1 MVSARPTFYV
11 LLLIVP
17 AFLLISSTC
26 SASTTSGVERV
37 QVRRFAG
44 GANEVNHGVVSW
56 GSKTRT
62 KRSVLEGRN
71 GGNSSLV
78 LAAERTRRKDPLDNL
93 NYYTGGWNITNKHYF
108 ASAGFTAAP
117 LFLVAAIW
125 FVAIGLC
132 MLLTCICFCCFG
144 GRSYGYS
151 RTAYALSL
159 ILLSLFTIAA
169 VVGSVVLYT
178 GQGRFHNT
186 TTEILK
192 YVVRQADSTV
202 YNLMNVS
209 DYLTAAKQAGVE
221 NVSLPSDVQNRIDQ
235 VDAKIKSA
243 ASTLK
248 SETDKNRNRINDIL
262 DVVRKILIIVAAV
275 MLAVAL
281 LGFLFSIL
289 GLQCLVCIL
298 VILGWI
304 LVAVTFI
311 LSGVF
316 LALYNI
322 AGDTCVAMDQ
332 WNKNPTAHTAL
343 DDILPCVDTTA
354 AQETLSE
361 SKTVTFQLVGVVNGL
376 IANVSNVNL
385 PPAAGR
391 LSYNQSGPLVPLLC
405 NPFNPDKTARKCA
418 AGEADLTNATQ
429 VWKNY
434 VCRVSTNNV
443 CTTVGRLTPSMYQQM
458 SSAANVSYG
467 LYHYG
472 PFLTDLLD
480 CTFVRDTFN
489 RIHDDHCDDLKRFS
503 KWIHVGLALVSAA
516 VALSLIFWLLYAR
529 ERRHRK
535 YTKLV
540 DARSH
545 QDSYESKGPR

>member
-289 GLQCLVCIL
+289 GLQCLVCI
-298 VILGWI
+298 
-304 LVAVTFI
+304 
-311 LSGVF
+311 
-316 LALYNI
+316 I